1 MNENETLLSTDTRMS
16 QSGTCL
22 LKLNWIREYITRI
35 LNLIALSNVKR
46 AFSNLERVAS

>member
-1 MNENETLLSTDTRMS
+1 MNENETLLSTNIRMS

-22 LKLNWIREYITRI
+22 LELTWIREYIIRV

-46 AFSNLERVAS
+46 TSSNLERVTS